1 MNKVIKTKHFKSCPC
16 CDKEHDLELQENTD
30 MVKIKGIFV
39 KYQEQTYYCK
49 NTDTYF
55 ASGKMEDENLKRA
68 RDAYQ
73 KITGGDN

>member
-1 MNKVIKTKHFKSCPC
+1 MVKIIRKQYFESCPC
-16 CDKEHDLELQENTD
+16 CDESHNLELQENTG

-73 KITGGDN
+73 KIMGGDN